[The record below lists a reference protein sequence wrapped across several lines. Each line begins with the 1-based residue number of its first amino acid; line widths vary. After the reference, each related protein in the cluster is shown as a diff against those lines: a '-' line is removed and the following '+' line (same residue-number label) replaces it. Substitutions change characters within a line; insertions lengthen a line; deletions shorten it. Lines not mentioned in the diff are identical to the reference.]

1 MSSTKKQLPLS
12 RYCCAQCG
20 KRLRG
25 SSTDGGY
32 VYSRF
37 TGNRY
42 CIGMEA
48 CRARAKKRK

>member
-1 MSSTKKQLPLS
+1 VAAKPKAGYS
-12 RYCCAQCG
+12 CALCG
-20 KRLRG
+20 KRVREG
-25 SSTDGGY
+25 QY